1 MQDMEEYNRASI
13 FGLDQRLQELEVVH
27 SARDGG
33 DGDIDS
39 AGTATRQHSEVKSS
53 VKRLQDQIQE
63 LQSHMCQELRP
74 GIHAVIHGLRAWED
88 LNGMFGSVGG
98 FDETKARWSVK
109 TIDPPPPPP
118 RGGGGVWIKSYNPPP
133 ADSVGARA
141 MLMEKVLHGCKDGR
155 GRDHWALAWN
165 SEYRWQH

>member
-118 RGGGGVWIKSYNPPP
+118 RGGGG
-133 ADSVGARA
+133 G
-141 MLMEKVLHGCKDGR
+141 G
-155 GRDHWALAWN
+155 
-165 SEYRWQH
+165 